1 MVRVDEKEGGKVRNT
16 GTLRRKI
23 TFESFL
29 CGTPARD
36 YVYQSV
42 PYEMQIQQAAQA
54 IADADCV
61 LIGVGAGMSAAAG
74 AQYGGDFFEK
84 NFGEFQ
90 RKYGNGPYMHDM
102 YSAGFY
108 PYPDE
113 ESYWGYWSKQAV
125 LGGIKLDITPLHRKL
140 LDGLSGKDIF
150 VLSTNADGQFV
161 KAGLPQ
167 KKIFCTQGDYFH
179 IQCAHACH
187 DKTYDATDMF
197 LQMDQARRDCKVPT
211 YMVPRCP
218 VCGGSMDM
226 NLRKDGYFVQDSAW
240 YEAERN
246 FSEFVTKSI
255 DSKLVLLEL
264 GVGFNTPTII
274 RFPFEKM
281 TREHDNIMLIRLN
294 LDQAVIPESLGSRVI
309 GINADMADSI
319 NDIFH

>member
-1 MVRVDEKEGGKVRNT
+1 MRDT
-16 GTLRRKI
+16 GLLKRRI

-61 LIGVGAGMSAAAG
+61 LIGAGAGMSAAAG

-90 RKYGNGPYMHDM
+90 RKYGNGPYMQDM

-125 LGGIKLDITPLHRKL
+125 LGGIKLDVTPLHRKL
-140 LDGLSGKDIF
+140 LDGLCGKDVF

-167 KKIFCTQGDYFH
+167 EKIFCTQGDYFH

-197 LQMDQARRDCKVPT
+197 LQMDQARRDCKIPT

-246 FSEFVTKSI
+246 FSEFVTNAM

-264 GVGFNTPTII
+264 GVGFNT
-274 RFPFEKM
+274 R
-281 TREHDNIMLIRLN
+281 
-294 LDQAVIPESLGSRVI
+294 
-309 GINADMADSI
+309 
-319 NDIFH
+319 